1 MRTVYTLTALAAALL
16 PGVAKAGVTITWTEV
31 GNNFQAVVS
40 GSFSSQELAAASFNS
55 DATFNA
61 GASFDTSPSFSV
73 IATGGQFNRRFISS
87 SLITKT
93 PNFTRLNSYSGNVAT
108 GSQFSYFDS
117 GSFFIISIPTSY
129 VAGDSISSTLQSA
142 RYGNTLQSAF
152 TFGEVVKLNG
162 NALIT
167 FVDGSSPVP
176 EPSTYGLI
184 LGGLALAGAALRRR
198 RAKRG

>member
-40 GSFSSQELAAASFNS
+40 GSFSSQELAAASFNT

-73 IATGGQFNRRFISS
+73 IATGGQFNRRFISLS
-87 SLITKT
+87 SITKT

-108 GSQFSYFDS
+108 GSQFSYVDS

-167 FVDGSSPVP
+167 FVDGSSPIP

-184 LGGLALAGAALRRR
+184 LGGLALAGAGIRRR
-198 RAKRG
+198 IKKA